1 MKLILCVTGKIG
13 TGKSTVSKFF
23 KEKGFEYINMDE
35 LGKIAFEYEKDKILE
50 VFNTLE
56 RNKIRDIVFQD
67 QKMLKKLEKILH
79 PKMLEILEQMTAKEN
94 YYVIEAAIKRR
105 LKIKCDFTITVKC
118 SLDTILKR
126 VSERGLSQKDIENIL
141 KNQVDI
147 LDEGII
153 INNDGTIKE
162 LYEKLEKI
170 YTFIMKSASF

>member
-1 MKLILCVTGKIG
+1 LKLILCVTGKIG

-94 YYVIEAAIKRR
+94 YYAIEAAIKRR

-118 SLDTILKR
+118 ILDTILKR

-141 KNQVDI
+141 KNQMDI